1 MTMIRE
7 DQDKIVQA
15 AALAGCSQDG
25 IYDYRIVGSRVELWT
40 SNGRYVK
47 VDLDMPEPEPVVEES
62 QGGAVAPHS
71 KPGKSTPGSKA
82 AKPAASS
89 KKS

>member
-1 MTMIRE
+1 MNEQSDIASSLRPLSRA

-40 SNGRYVK
+40 SNGRHVK
-47 VDLDMPEPEPVVEES
+47 VDLPTLEPEPVEES
-62 QGGAVAPHS
+62 SKAGKITPHS
-71 KPGKSTPGSKA
+71 KKSKSKA
-82 AKPAASS
+82 
-89 KKS
+89 